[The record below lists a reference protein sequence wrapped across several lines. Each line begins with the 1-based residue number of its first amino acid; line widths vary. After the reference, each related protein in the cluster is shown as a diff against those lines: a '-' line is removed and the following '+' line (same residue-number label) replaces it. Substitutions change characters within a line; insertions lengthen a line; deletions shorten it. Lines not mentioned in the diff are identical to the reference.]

1 MAGNIKAGNFPITI
15 ERTLVDKDGVAVDVS
30 AYSTIHLDLIM
41 PDKSVVT
48 FEGEFSTNGH
58 NGKVRYITASADD
71 ISQSGHYQGQFRL
84 SSGSGLLHSDRFH
97 FDVDAPI
104 VQV

>member
-48 FEGEFSTNGH
+48 FVGEFSTDGE
-58 NGKVRYITASADD
+58 NGKVRYITVSEDD
-71 ISQSGHYQGQFRL
+71 IGQSGHYQGQFRL
-84 SSGSGLLHSDRFH
+84 SSGSALLHSDRFH